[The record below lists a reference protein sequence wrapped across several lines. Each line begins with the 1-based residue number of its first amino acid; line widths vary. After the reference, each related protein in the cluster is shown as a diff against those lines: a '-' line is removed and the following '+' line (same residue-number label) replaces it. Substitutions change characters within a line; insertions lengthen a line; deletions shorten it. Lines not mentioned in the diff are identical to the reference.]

1 MVNVE
6 ALAGYANRQ
15 VQLEFVD
22 GHIVRARL
30 ISVDLEEPR
39 EMMYDILEVVAQGPD
54 NLAAVKAGTVA
65 AADPSL
71 LRSFQIL

>member
-6 ALAGYANRQ
+6 ALVGYANRE

-30 ISVDLEEPR
+30 ISVDLDEPR
-39 EMMYDILEVVAQGPD
+39 EIVYDILEVVAQGPD
-54 NLAAVKAGTVA
+54 SLAGVKAGSVA

-71 LRSFQIL
+71 LRSFQAL